1 MRTAAEAGQAAWR
14 APGAT
19 AAGIVRSGFGA
30 CRDVRGRGD
39 RNELFFRT
47 RCHRREQGTADL
59 PGGRRVAA
67 TNRPPPHARRAGA
80 AGAGALPGARRRCEA
95 GKRTHGPGPRACLAL
110 LAAAALALG
119 VAENAAAQTTL
130 VSNVVA
136 TSGVAH
142 ISFNQEAAQAFTTG
156 ATGATVSSVEIISSD
171 TQGDDFDLSLCA
183 TSANDR
189 PTSTCTELTAPS
201 SFAAGTLVFIAP
213 ANTTLDPTTTYAVL
227 MTPESASVTVP
238 GLGSNDED
246 TGGAMGWTIADTHQF
261 TNAANDWR
269 TSTPGGGRSMRIAI
283 KGTLT
288 ASANTA
294 AMGAP
299 TITGTAQ
306 VGKTLTAVTTGI
318 TDADGLTSPTYTY
331 QWIRVDGTDEEDIS
345 GENSSTYTLVDAD
358 LGKTI
363 KVKVSFTDDASNS
376 ETLTS
381 AATATVAADTTPP
394 EVVSVTVAS
403 TGSDV
408 YLVFDEGLDGTAG
421 AALPSSAFSL
431 TVAGQAVTIHNYNF
445 HEAEMTLTVQS
456 GTIKQ
461 GQTVVVSYTDPTA
474 GDDTVA
480 LQDIAGNDVA
490 SFTTDMSGV
499 PAVTND
505 STVAGTN
512 TAPTAA
518 HNTVTTGEDR
528 AYAFTADDFGF
539 DDDDAGDT
547 LASVTIVTPPG
558 LGTLALDGTAV
569 MADDV
574 VTEAQIDADM
584 LTFRPAQDAHGAP
597 YTTFTFTVN
606 DGTVDSASAYT
617 MTIDV
622 TDAPAPVCGV
632 PGIAGAGRRQIW
644 TGTVTVEEFSF
655 MGSVTGYGFDG
666 VLPAGTLLPSQSFFT
681 IGSNNYVID
690 AITVSLSGSLHF
702 SLDGFSFLTAT
713 ETDALRLHVCDGDYD
728 FSTANNSRENTTTTG
743 PTTLDWSPPVVTRTV
758 YLSLP
763 ANNPRRASRR
773 LPARRRPG
781 RS

>member
-1 MRTAAEAGQAAWR
+1 MRAATEAGQAAWR
-14 APGAT
+14 APGAS

-47 RCHRREQGTADL
+47 GCHRRRGRTADL
-59 PGGRRVAA
+59 PGE
-67 TNRPPPHARRAGA
+67 
-80 AGAGALPGARRRCEA
+80 RRRCEA

-261 TNAANDWR
+261 TNAADDWR

-363 KVKVSFTDDASNS
+363 KVKVSFTDDASNA

-381 AATATVAADTTPP
+381 AATVTVAADTTPP
-394 EVVSVTVAS
+394 EVESVTVPIS
-403 TGSDV
+403 GSEV
-408 YLVFDEGLDGTAG
+408 ELVFDEDLDELAG
-421 AALPSSAFSL
+421 DNLLASVFSL
-431 TVAGQAVTIHNYNF
+431 TVAGQAVTIPDYAIR
-445 HEAEMTLTVQS
+445 EAVLILTVQNRA
-456 GTIKQ
+456 IKQ
-461 GQTVVVSYTDPTA
+461 GQTVVVSYTDPTT

-480 LQDIAGNDVA
+480 LQDSAGNDVA
-490 SFTTDMSGV
+490 SFTTGMSGV

-505 STVAGTN
+505 STVVN
-512 TAPTAA
+512 TPPTAA
-518 HNTVTTGEDR
+518 NNTVTTAEDR
-528 AYAFTADDFGF
+528 AYTFMAGDFGF
-539 DDDDAGDT
+539 DDDDTGDT
-547 LASVTIVTPPG
+547 LASVRIVTVPTPG
-558 LGTLALDGTAV
+558 ELALDGTAV

-574 VTEAQIDADM
+574 VTKAQIDDGD
-584 LTFRPAQDAHGAP
+584 LIFTPVTGATGDP
-597 YTTFTFTVN
+597 YTTFTFKVN

-622 TDAPAPVCGV
+622 TDAPAPVCGM
-632 PGIAGAGRRQIW
+632 PDFGTRREIW
-644 TGTVTVEEFSF
+644 SGVVTVKAIAS
-655 MGSVTGYGFDG
+655 GSNTVGYGFSS
-666 VLPAGTLLPSQSFFT
+666 TLTNTGGGLAPLVFT
-681 IGSNNYVID
+681 IGQNDYTIDGLYVYD
-690 AITVSLSGSLHF
+690 TNHATFPGDLLFDLTGNSVSGN
-702 SLDGFSFLTAT
+702 LTAA
-713 ETDALRLHVCDGDYD
+713 ESDVLQVHPCD
-728 FSTANNSRENTTTTG
+728 TG
-743 PTTLDWSPPVVTRTV
+743 PYAFLGGVAQYAGLTNGYLWSSSLDWSPPVVTRTV

-763 ANNPRRASRR
+763 ANNPLRRASRR